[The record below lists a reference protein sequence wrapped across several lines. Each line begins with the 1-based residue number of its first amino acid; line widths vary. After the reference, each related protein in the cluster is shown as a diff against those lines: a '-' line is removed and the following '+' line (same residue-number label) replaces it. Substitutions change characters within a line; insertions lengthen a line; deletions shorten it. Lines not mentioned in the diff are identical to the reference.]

1 MSNVRPIA
9 NLLVNNVS
17 TLSPMTPRE
26 SRSVLEAFA
35 ATNGVALESATP
47 REGIGQMLLFF
58 ESTEA
63 EGCVAPDG
71 DMLLYQWGTYDWGAG
86 RHFELNITRQF
97 IEADL
102 QDDDAISQLSL
113 TFRFAPSLSLDGLG
127 AGNIWFEGARAATL
141 VREQMHDHPAL
152 LAVADAQAKSVEL
165 VHSYV

>member
-1 MSNVRPIA
+1 
-9 NLLVNNVS
+9 
-17 TLSPMTPRE
+17 MTPGE
-26 SRSVLEAFA
+26 SRSVLEAFTA
-35 ATNGVALESATP
+35 ANGVALESATP

-58 ESTEA
+58 ESSEA
-63 EGCVAPDG
+63 EGCGGKDG

-86 RHFELNITRQF
+86 SHFELNITRQV
-97 IEADL
+97 IETDL

-127 AGNIWFEGARAATL
+127 AGNIWFEGAQAATL
-141 VREQMHDHPAL
+141 VREKMHDHPAF